1 MQPAIRK
8 LFNEQFSQEGY
19 IQVLDAIKELAPGQ
33 LDFRVAETPVFIS
46 ANLKNKMLQSGE
58 DIIDVL
64 TSEHFISITES
75 SIPEFLNIS
84 GENKFPEMMVLDFG
98 ICKNKNG
105 DYEPQLIEIQGF
117 PSLFCF
123 QYFSDLILKEHF
135 QIPKDY
141 SSYLNN
147 YNPDSYLQLLKEI
160 ILDKENPEQVILLEL
175 FPEHQKTRI
184 DFALTEK
191 LLGIKTVCL
200 TKLISEGNELFYI
213 NEGIKTKIK
222 RIFNRI
228 IFDDL
233 KKENLQNVVNL
244 NQAFD
249 VKWVPHPNWYYRISK
264 FALPFIDSEFVPQS
278 FFLNEI
284 TTPLPLEEYVLKPLF
299 SYAGMGV
306 VIEVTQEI
314 IDNISDPENW
324 ILQRKV
330 DYADVIKTPDEPAK
344 LEIRLFYFKKKEWA
358 RPKAVHNLAR
368 LSKGKMIGTRYNEGK
383 NWVGGTIAYFETPPQ
398 SPKGGNSAEQGL

>member
-1 MQPAIRK
+1 MQPELRQ
-8 LFNEQFSQEGY
+8 LFNEQFSQEQY
-19 IQVLDAIKELAPGQ
+19 QQILEAIKKLAPEQ
-33 LDFRVAETPVFIS
+33 LDFRVAETPVFIP
-46 ANLKNKMLQSGE
+46 ADLKNKMLKAGE
-58 DIIDVL
+58 DIIDAL
-64 TSEHFISITES
+64 TNEQFINLTET
-75 SIPEFLNIS
+75 SIPDFLSIP
-84 GENKFPEMMVLDFG
+84 GENEFPEMMVVDFG

-123 QYFSDLILKEHF
+123 EYFSDLILKDQF
-135 QIPKDY
+135 QIPDNY

-147 YNPDSYLQLLKEI
+147 YNPETYRELLKDI
-160 ILDKENPEQVILLEL
+160 ILDNENPEQVILLEL
-175 FPEHQKTRI
+175 FPEQQKTRI
-184 DFALTEK
+184 DFVCTEK

-200 TKLISEGNELFYI
+200 TQLIAEGNELFYF
-213 NEGIKTKIK
+213 NEGDKTKIK

-233 KKENLQNVVNL
+233 KKENLQNVVDL

-264 FALPFIDSEFVPQS
+264 FALPFIESEYVPKT

-306 VIEVTQEI
+306 VIDVTQQI
-314 IDNISDPENW
+314 IDSIPDPENW

-330 DYADVIKTPDEPAK
+330 DYADVIKTLDEPAK
-344 LEIRLFYFKKKEWA
+344 LEVRLFYFKKKEWS

-383 NWVGGTIAYFETPPQ
+383 TWVGGTIAYFEEPPL
-398 SPKGGNSAEQGL
+398 SPKGGS

>member
-1 MQPAIRK
+1 MQPEIRQP
-8 LFNEQFSQEGY
+8 FNEQFSQEKY
-19 IQVLDAIKELAPGQ
+19 FKILEAIKKLAPDQ
-33 LDFRVAETPVFIS
+33 LDFRVAETPVFIP
-46 ANLKNKMLQSGE
+46 ADVKNKMLQAGE
-58 DIIDVL
+58 DIIDAL
-64 TSEHFISITES
+64 TNEQFINLTES
-75 SIPEFLNIS
+75 SIPEFLSIP
-84 GENKFPEMMVLDFG
+84 GENEFPEMMVVDFG

-105 DYEPQLIEIQGF
+105 DYIPQLIEIQGF
-117 PSLFCF
+117 PSLFSF
-123 QYFSDLILKEHF
+123 EYFSDLILKDQF
-135 QIPKDY
+135 QIPNNY
-141 SSYLNN
+141 TSYLNN
-147 YNPDSYLQLLKEI
+147 YNPETYRELLKDI
-160 ILDKENPEQVILLEL
+160 ILDNENPEQVILLEL
-175 FPEHQKTRI
+175 FPEQQKTRI
-184 DFALTEK
+184 DFACTEK

-200 TKLISEGNELFYI
+200 TQLIAEGNELFYE
-213 NEGIKTKIK
+213 NNGVKTKIK

-233 KKENLQNVVNL
+233 KKENLQNVVDL

-264 FALPFIDSEFVPQS
+264 FALPFIDSEYVPQT

-306 VIEVTQEI
+306 VIDVTQQI

-330 DYADVIKTPDEPAK
+330 NYADVIETPDEPAK
-344 LEIRLFYFKKKEWA
+344 LEVRLFYFKKKGWS

-383 NWVGGTIAYFETPPQ
+383 TWVGGTIAYFEEPPQ
-398 SPKGGNSAEQGL
+398 SPKGGS

>member
-1 MQPAIRK
+1 MQPEIRQP
-8 LFNEQFSQEGY
+8 FNEQFSQEKY
-19 IQVLDAIKELAPGQ
+19 FKILEAIKKLAPDQ
-33 LDFRVAETPVFIS
+33 LDFRVAETPVFIP
-46 ANLKNKMLQSGE
+46 ADVKNKMLQAGE
-58 DIIDVL
+58 DIIDAL
-64 TSEHFISITES
+64 TNEHFIKLTET
-75 SIPEFLNIS
+75 SIPESLSIP
-84 GENKFPEMMVLDFG
+84 GENEFPEMMVVDFG

-105 DYEPQLIEIQGF
+105 DYIPQLIEIQGF
-117 PSLFCF
+117 PSLFSF
-123 QYFSDLILKEHF
+123 EYFSDLILKDQF
-135 QIPKDY
+135 QIPDNY
-141 SSYLNN
+141 TSYLNN
-147 YNPDSYLQLLKEI
+147 YNPETYRELLKDI
-160 ILDKENPEQVILLEL
+160 ILDNENPDQVILLEL
-175 FPEHQKTRI
+175 FPEQQKTRI
-184 DFALTEK
+184 DFACTEK

-200 TKLISEGNELFYI
+200 TKLIAEGNELFYE
-213 NEGIKTKIK
+213 NNGVKTKIK

-233 KKENLQNVVNL
+233 KKENLQNVVDL

-264 FALPFIDSEFVPQS
+264 FALPFIESEFAPQT

-306 VIEVTQEI
+306 VIDVTQQI

-330 DYADVIKTPDEPAK
+330 NYADVIETPDEPAK
-344 LEIRLFYFKKKEWA
+344 LEVRLFYFKKKGWS

-383 NWVGGTIAYFETPPQ
+383 TWVGGTIAYFEEPPQ
-398 SPKGGNSAEQGL
+398 SPKGGS